1 MYKAALTFLTL
12 LLIFSSSSVNMA
24 YAKPPEKQIRERL
37 LIDQGWR
44 FSFGHP
50 VDKERDFNH
59 GTSYFSYLAKAGY
72 GDGAAAAKFDDR
84 AWRKLDLPH
93 DWAVEQDFSP
103 LASFSHGFK
112 AIGAKFPERTI
123 GWYRKTITIP
133 DSDLGRKISIEFDGV
148 FRNSSVWV
156 NGHYLGTEASGYN
169 SFHYDISDVLNY
181 GGENVI
187 AVRVDAG
194 MEEGW
199 FYEGAGIYRHV
210 WLSKTDP
217 IHIEKDG
224 TFVTTDINL
233 KSRNATVTTMTSLV
247 NEGAS
252 AQTVSLVHTLVD
264 ASGKAVGSS
273 RKDGIKLAPHRPQE
287 ITFDFPAGTIRLWDI
302 EDPYL
307 YTLVSAVWCNGKQTD
322 SYTTPFGFRT
332 IRFDAKQG
340 FFLNGKNVKLKG
352 TNNHQDHAGVGTAMP
367 DELQYYRIRALK
379 DFGSNAY
386 RCSHHPPTPELLEA
400 CDKLGMLVIDEN
412 RLMGTTEQLLGD
424 MKKMIRRDRNHPSI
438 ILWSVGNEEWAIE
451 NSITGSRIATT
462 MQQLVKSMDT
472 TRAVTAGI
480 SGGFQSG
487 ISDVLEVMGYN
498 YMGNGDIEKHH
509 QRHPDQPKAG
519 TEEGS
524 TFATRGIYE
533 TDTAKHYAAAYDRKP
548 RPSFYSI
555 QEGWKFYSS
564 RPYLSG
570 IFIWTGFDYRGEPTP
585 FAWPSVTSYFGMMDL
600 CGLPKDNVYY
610 LKSWWSDV
618 PTLHILP
625 HWNWQG
631 KEGKEIDVWAY
642 SNCDEVELFLNNKS
656 LGRQTMKV
664 NSHLEWKVAYAP
676 GTLEAIG
683 YKNGKRVMR
692 DIVQTAGRA
701 SAIKL
706 KGHQPSVKADGE
718 DIVVVT
724 VSVDD
729 SKKLPVPTA
738 GNEMSFHL
746 KGPGRIIGVGNGDP
760 VSLEKEKF
768 VEDIRTLKVMGLKE
782 KAIADIAAG
791 KDLLTADDTSWET
804 AFTGRDYKN
813 LPAAY
818 IHRGTF
824 TLPADLSGARL
835 TLFFNSIGKEQLIY
849 INGKP
854 VGENLSEDRP
864 AYEITLDQSVL
875 RQGENRID
883 VIAKP
888 LTKKNDWDVVNTDP
902 GTVQIYRAAGQWKRK
917 LFNGLAQ
924 VIIQSTGEPG
934 EITLSASSP
943 GLKNGILKV
952 NAVKA
957 PNRFAKF

>member
-1 MYKAALTFLTL
+1 MYKTALTFLSAVL
-12 LLIFSSSSVNMA
+12 LLLSFEGMG
-24 YAKPPEKQIRERL
+24 YAKPGEAEKRQRL
-37 LIDQGWR
+37 LMDGGWQ

-50 VDKERDFNH
+50 FDKERDFEH

-72 GDGAAAAKFDDR
+72 GDGPAAAKFDDR
-84 AWRKLDLPH
+84 GWRKLDLPH

-133 DSDLGRKISIEFDGV
+133 ATDLGRKISIDFDGV
-148 FRNSSVWV
+148 FRHSSVWV

-169 SFHYDISDVLNY
+169 SFHYDISDVINY
-181 GGENVI
+181 GAENVI

-224 TFVTTDINL
+224 TFVTADIDL
-233 KSRNATVTTMTSLV
+233 SSRSALVNTSTSLI
-247 NEGAS
+247 NES
-252 AQTVSLVHTLVD
+252 PSVQTVSLVHTLVD
-264 ASGKAVGSS
+264 ASGKAVGTS
-273 RKDGIKLAPHRPQE
+273 RKEGIQLHPHRAQE
-287 ITFDFPAGTIRLWDI
+287 IGIHFPSGAVRLWDI
-302 EDPYL
+302 DDPYL
-307 YTLVSAVWCNGKQTD
+307 YTLVSTVWCDGKQTD
-322 SYTTPFGFRT
+322 RYETPFGFRT
-332 IRFDAKQG
+332 IRFDAKEG

-352 TNNHQDHAGVGTAMP
+352 TNNHQDHAGVGTALP
-367 DELQYYRIRALK
+367 DALQYYRIKALK

-400 CDKLGMLVIDEN
+400 CDKLGMLVINEN
-412 RLMGTTEQLLGD
+412 RLMATTDQLAGN
-424 MKKMIRRDRNHPSI
+424 MKKMIKRDRNHPSI

-451 NSITGSRIATT
+451 NSIIGSRIAAT
-462 MQQLVKSMDT
+462 MQQLVKSMDS
-472 TRAVTAGI
+472 TRYVTAGV

-487 ISDVLEVMGYN
+487 ISDVIEVMGYN
-498 YMGNGDIEKHH
+498 YMGNGDIDKHH
-509 QRHPDQPKAG
+509 QQHPGQPKAG

-555 QEGWKFYSS
+555 EEGWKFYSG
-564 RPYLSG
+564 RPHLSG

-585 FAWPSVTSYFGMMDL
+585 FGWPSVTSYFGMMDL
-600 CGLPKDNVYY
+600 CGFPKDNVYY
-610 LKSWWSDV
+610 LKSWWSNE

-642 SNCDEVELFLNNKS
+642 SNCDEVELFLNGKS
-656 LGRQTMKV
+656 LGRQAMKV
-664 NSHLEWKVAYAP
+664 NSHLEWKVAYAA

-683 YKNGKRVMR
+683 YRNGKRVMR
-692 DIVQTAGRA
+692 DIVRTAGQA
-701 SAIKL
+701 SSIKL
-706 KGHQPSVKADGE
+706 QGHQPAVKANAE
-718 DIVVVT
+718 DVVVVT

-729 SKKLPVPTA
+729 NNKVAVPDA
-738 GNEMSFHL
+738 GNEIRFLL

-768 VEDIRTLKVMGLKE
+768 IEDIRAVKITDLKE
-782 KAIADIAAG
+782 KAITDVVAG
-791 KDLLTADDTSWET
+791 KALLTADDRSWEK
-804 AFTGRDYKN
+804 AFAGRNYKN

-824 TLPADLSGARL
+824 NLPADLNGQRL
-835 TLFFNSIGKEQLIY
+835 TLFFNSIGKDQSVF

-854 VGENLSEDRP
+854 AGGNLNDDRQ
-864 AYEITLDQSVL
+864 AYEITLEQSVL
-875 RQGENRID
+875 KPGENKID
-883 VIAKP
+883 IIARP

-902 GTVQIYRAAGQWKRK
+902 GTIQIYRSADQWKRK
-917 LFNGLAQ
+917 LFSGLAQ

-934 EITLSASSP
+934 EIELSATSP
-943 GLKNGILKV
+943 GLKTGILKV
-952 NAVKA
+952 SSVKS
-957 PNRFAKF
+957 PGRLSE